1 MLASIKESINPDYK
15 FYLVLLSQLKG
26 LDQRYEL
33 YLLLTAL
40 EDPKVVNNVDF
51 TRQDDLDKLYL
62 RLYNTASLL

>member
-1 MLASIKESINPDYK
+1 VLASIKGLINRDYK

-40 EDPKVVNNVDF
+40 EDPKVVNNVDL
-51 TRQDDLDKLYL
+51 TRKEDLDYLYL

>member
-1 MLASIKESINPDYK
+1 VLASIKESLNPDYK
-15 FYLVLLSQLKG
+15 FYLVFLSQLKG

-51 TRQDDLDKLYL
+51 TR
-62 RLYNTASLL
+62 

>member
-1 MLASIKESINPDYK
+1 VLASIKGLINRDYK

-40 EDPKVVNNVDF
+40 EDPKVVNNVDL
-51 TRQDDLDKLYL
+51 TRKEDLDYLYL
-62 RLYNTASLL
+62 RLYNTAALL

>member
-1 MLASIKESINPDYK
+1 MLASIKGLINRDYK

-40 EDPKVVNNVDF
+40 EDPKVVNNVDL
-51 TRQDDLDKLYL
+51 TRKEDLDYLYL

>member
-1 MLASIKESINPDYK
+1 MLASIKGLINRDYK

-40 EDPKVVNNVDF
+40 EDPKVVNNVDL
-51 TRQDDLDKLYL
+51 TRKEDLDYLYL
-62 RLYNTASLL
+62 RLYNTAALL